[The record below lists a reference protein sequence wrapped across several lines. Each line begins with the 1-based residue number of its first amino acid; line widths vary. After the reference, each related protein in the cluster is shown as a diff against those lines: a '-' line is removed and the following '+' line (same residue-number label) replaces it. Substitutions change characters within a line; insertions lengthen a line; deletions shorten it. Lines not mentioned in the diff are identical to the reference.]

1 MNKKSYKKMVAKGII
16 SDKIKLKD
24 VKKLSKELGRVNKK
38 MGGSLKPIPAG
49 NKGLPNLPKPV
60 RNKMGFLK
68 EGGMADKRSPFMGG
82 GIAYAGGGRAM
93 KRKMYSEGTPKS
105 KSEIKKITSS
115 DAYKKADYRGKTKM
129 LGGKFF
135 TRAEMEKKI
144 NKK

>member
-1 MNKKSYKKMVAKGII
+1 MDKKSYKKMVAKGII

-68 EGGMADKRSPFMGG
+68 EGGMVDKRSPFMGG

-93 KRKMYSEGTPKS
+93 KKGMKN
-105 KSEIKKITSS
+105 
-115 DAYKKADYRGKTKM
+115 GK
-129 LGGKFF
+129 
-135 TRAEMEKKI
+135 
-144 NKK
+144 

>member
-1 MNKKSYKKMVAKGII
+1 MKLKGKQKKIDVAKPFG
-16 SDKIKLKD
+16 KITGEDFAKLR
-24 VKKLSKELGRVNKK
+24 E
-38 MGGSLKPIPAG
+38 
-49 NKGLPNLPKPV
+49 
-60 RNKMGFLK
+60 
-68 EGGMADKRSPFMGG
+68 DKRSPFMGG

>member
-1 MNKKSYKKMVAKGII
+1 MNKKIPKDKKGFNKLPEAVQEKISPKLAK
-16 SDKIKLKD
+16 
-24 VKKLSKELGRVNKK
+24 EFN
-38 MGGSLKPIPAG
+38 MGGM
-49 NKGLPNLPKPV
+49 V
-60 RNKMGFLK
+60 
-68 EGGMADKRSPFMGG
+68 DKRSPFMGG

-93 KRKMYSEGTPKS
+93 KRKMYSEGTPKP

-115 DAYKKADYRGKTKM
+115 DAYKKADYKGKTKM